1 MAKVP
6 PRTMLLFYDGYEL
19 RAEPGPLGWAHSNLR
34 RCARFAWRTLR
45 RKQTH
50 TGFYT
55 AFLGLKK
62 ALEAVGWQV
71 RVNDFALARQNPE
84 QPIGIAGYPSVLAKV
99 DLPNPAI
106 FGPGDYGLCEDAARV
121 AAQSRFKLLIQ
132 PSQWAIDFNRR
143 WVGEKSAIWF
153 AGIDTS
159 AWPDLSSQPKTTDVV
174 IYDKIRWF
182 RDQRVPAVLE
192 RCQAHLKT
200 QGLTWEVVRY
210 GYHHVSEF
218 RAALARSRVMIFLC
232 EHETQGIAYQE
243 ALASGLPVFA
253 WDEGELVDPIL
264 AARAPPG
271 LTVRTAPYFDD
282 RCGAVFKLK
291 DMEADFDAFWAR
303 RKTFQPRAYVEEALG
318 LEASGRLYL
327 SLYEQ
332 VMRAGAA

>member
-1 MAKVP
+1 MARMP

-19 RAEPGPLGWAHSNLR
+19 RAAPGLVGQTCSHLR
-34 RCARFAWRTLR
+34 RGARFAWRSLR

-62 ALEAVGWQV
+62 SLEAVGWRV
-71 RVNDFALARQNPE
+71 RVNDFAAARRNPK
-84 QPIGIAGYPSVLAKV
+84 QPIGVAGYPSVVAKV
-99 DLPNPAI
+99 DLPNPVI
-106 FGPGDYGLCEDAARV
+106 FGPGDYGLCEEAARV
-121 AAQSRFKLLIQ
+121 AGQSRFKLLIQ
-132 PSQWAIDFNRR
+132 PSQWAIDFNQP
-143 WVGEKSAIWF
+143 WVGPKSALWF
-153 AGIDTS
+153 AGIDTA
-159 AWPDLSSQPKTTDVV
+159 AWPDLSSRPKTTDVV

-182 RDQRVPAVLE
+182 RDERVPAVLE
-192 RCQAHLKT
+192 RCQAHLKAR
-200 QGLTWEVVRY
+200 GLNWEVVRY
-210 GYHHVSEF
+210 GAHHIADF
-218 RAALARSRVMIFLC
+218 RSALARSRAMIFLC

-271 LTVRTAPYFDD
+271 LAVSTAPYFDD
-282 RCGAVFKLK
+282 RCGALFKLQ
-291 DMEADFDAFWAR
+291 DMEAGFDAFWAR
-303 RKTFQPRAYVEEALG
+303 RETFQPRAYVEETLG

-332 VMRAGAA
+332 VHAGAV

>member
-1 MAKVP
+1 MARVQ

-19 RAEPGPLGWAHSNLR
+19 KAAPGPLGQAYSHLR
-34 RCARFAWRTLR
+34 RGARFAWRTLR
-45 RKQTH
+45 RQQTH

-62 ALEAVGWQV
+62 SLEAVGWRV
-71 RVNDFALARQNPE
+71 RVNDFAAARRNP
-84 QPIGIAGYPSVLAKV
+84 QLPIGVAGYPSVVAKV

-106 FGPGDYGLCEDAARV
+106 FGPGDYGLCEEAAQV
-121 AAQSRFKLLIQ
+121 AGQSRFKLMIQ
-132 PSQWAIDFNRR
+132 PSKWAVDFNQP
-143 WVGEKSAIWF
+143 WVGDKSAIWF

-159 AWPDLSSQPKTTDVV
+159 AWPDLSSRPKTTDVV

-192 RCQAHLKT
+192 RCQAHLKAR
-200 QGLTWEVVRY
+200 GLTWEVVRY
-210 GYHHVSEF
+210 GAHHVSEF
-218 RAALARSRVMIFLC
+218 RTALARSRVMVFLC

-253 WDEGELVDPIL
+253 WDEGQLTDPIL

-271 LTVRTAPYFDD
+271 LTVSTAPYFDD
-282 RCGAVFKLK
+282 RCGALFKLQ
-291 DMEADFDAFWAR
+291 DMEAAFDAFWAR
-303 RKTFQPRAYVEEALG
+303 RETFQPREYVEETLG

-332 VMRAGAA
+332 VRAGA

>member
-1 MAKVP
+1 MP

-19 RAEPGPLGWAHSNLR
+19 RAAPGLVGQTCSHLR
-34 RCARFAWRTLR
+34 RGARFAWRSLR

-62 ALEAVGWQV
+62 SLEAVGWRV
-71 RVNDFALARQNPE
+71 RVNDFAAARRNPQ
-84 QPIGIAGYPSVLAKV
+84 QPIGVAGYPSVVAKV
-99 DLPNPAI
+99 DLPNPVI
-106 FGPGDYGLCEDAARV
+106 FGPGDYGLCEEAARV
-121 AAQSRFKLLIQ
+121 AGQPRFRLLIQ
-132 PSQWAIDFNRR
+132 PSQWAIDFNQH
-143 WVGEKSAIWF
+143 WVGPKSALWF
-153 AGIDTS
+153 AGIDTA
-159 AWPDLSSQPKTTDVV
+159 AWPDLSSRPKTTDVV

-182 RDQRVPAVLE
+182 REARVPAVLE
-192 RCQAHLKT
+192 RCQAHLT
-200 QGLTWEVVRY
+200 ARGLTWEVVRY
-210 GYHHVSEF
+210 GAHHVSDF

-253 WDEGELVDPIL
+253 WDEGELTDPIL

-271 LTVRTAPYFDD
+271 LAVSTAPYFDH
-282 RCGAVFKLK
+282 RCGALFKLR
-291 DMEADFDAFWAR
+291 DMEAGFDAFWAR
-303 RKTFQPRAYVEEALG
+303 RETFQPRAYVEETLG

-332 VMRAGAA
+332 VRAGAV